1 MIRDGRAGSSSTA
14 TPDEIRIRSG
24 DGLPRGSPRQAL
36 RPARSTRDPPRT
48 LPPHPRAAARRVAR
62 AGSRLRIHPP
72 ILRSNEMK
80 AYLLRV
86 AGAVELVCKGV
97 DWILEL
103 VFETIIGG
111 IFHFIGHVI
120 VAVFGVLFSFISGF
134 LVIAWYLFLVA
145 FALSFVAMV
154 FKLGG
159 LF

>member
-1 MIRDGRAGSSSTA
+1 
-14 TPDEIRIRSG
+14 
-24 DGLPRGSPRQAL
+24 
-36 RPARSTRDPPRT
+36 
-48 LPPHPRAAARRVAR
+48 
-62 AGSRLRIHPP
+62 
-72 ILRSNEMK
+72 MK

-120 VAVFGVLFSFISGF
+120 VAVFGVLFSFIAGL